1 MNQVTENLIYCLN
14 ATVPIFLLMLLG
26 LFFRKIGLFN
36 EQFASKL
43 NSFVFTVGLP
53 VMLFKDLAGSD
64 FFAVWDGTFVLFCF
78 LSTLAS
84 IAITVAV
91 SLLLRERPLRG
102 EFVQAGY
109 RSSVALLGVAFL
121 ENLYG
126 TAGAASLVIIG
137 AVPLYNVAAVVA
149 LTVTSPSQGKLDR
162 KAVVKALKG
171 IATNPIILG
180 IIVGIVWSLLQI
192 PQPVILQKTVS
203 SVSATA
209 TPLGLMALG
218 ASFDLKRALGRWK
231 PSAAAT
237 FLKLVGFAAL
247 FIPIAVALGFRED
260 KLVSALAMLAS
271 PTTVSGF
278 VMARNMGHEGT
289 LSSSVVM
296 LTTLCSAFTLTAWLY
311 ILKTMGLT

>member
-149 LTVTSPSQGKLDR
+149 LTFTSPSQGKLDR

-296 LTTLCSAFTLTAWLY
+296 LTALCSAFTLTAWLY

>member
-1 MNQVTENLIYCLN
+1 MNQVADNLIYCLN
-14 ATVPIFLLMLLG
+14 ATVPIFLMMLLG
-26 LFFRKIGLFN
+26 VFFRKIGLFS

-43 NSFVFTVGLP
+43 NSFVFKVSLP

-64 FFAVWDGTFVLFCF
+64 FFAVWDGTYVLFCF
-78 LSTLAS
+78 LATLIS
-84 IAITVAV
+84 IGITVAI
-91 SLLLRERPLRG
+91 SLLLKERPLRG
-102 EFVQAGY
+102 EFIQAGY

-149 LTVTSPSQGKLDR
+149 LTFTSPSQGRLDR
-162 KAVVKALKG
+162 AAVKKALKG
-171 IATNPIILG
+171 IITNPIILG
-180 IIVGIVWSLLQI
+180 ILIGIAWSLLRI
-192 PQPVILQKTVS
+192 PQPTILQKTVNS
-203 SVSATA
+203 ISATA

-218 ASFDLKRALGRWK
+218 ASFNLKRALGRWK

-237 FLKLVGFAAL
+237 ALKLVGFAAL
-247 FIPIAVALGFRED
+247 FLPMAVALGFRED
-260 KLVSALAMLAS
+260 KLVSVLTMLAS
-271 PTTVSGF
+271 PTTVSSF
-278 VMARNMGHEGT
+278 VMARSMGHEGT

-311 ILKTMGLT
+311 VLRTMGFT

>member
-1 MNQVTENLIYCLN
+1 MLENLAYCLN
-14 ATVPIFLLMLLG
+14 ATAPIFLLMLLG
-26 LFFRKIGLFN
+26 LVFRRLGFFS
-36 EQFASKL
+36 QAFADKL
-43 NSFVFTVGLP
+43 NDFVFKVGLP

-149 LTVTSPSQGKLDR
+149 LTFTSPSQGKLDR

-271 PTTVSGF
+271 PSTVSGF

-296 LTTLCSAFTLTAWLY
+296 LTTLWSAFTLTAWLY